1 MDNRPNRLY
10 FLNMTASR
18 SISHYAL
25 YGELLSAH
33 DPEFVHIE
41 DISAR
46 SLLYEWRI
54 RPHVHNRMFQLVI
67 LRTGKV
73 RVWLDETVTEM
84 QAPCAV
90 VVPGGV
96 VHGFEFEPETAG
108 QVVTVADAL
117 VVAMHDRSIR
127 KQFKS
132 LQMTPT
138 VVDFSRDPE
147 QFARL
152 EATLTHMEK
161 EFQWP
166 QPGRAAMLEWL
177 FRVLLL
183 IIRRQVDLQEV
194 QAEMRGSR
202 LETFTRFRQLVEDHY
217 QEHWSIA
224 AYARELALTQQTL
237 NRVCRAFAGKGA
249 LEIVQERMLLA
260 ARRHLIYTDAS
271 VEAIAYGLGFQD
283 PAYFSRFFKRLAGMA
298 PGQFRLAR
306 EAAGQ

>member
-1 MDNRPNRLY
+1 MNE
-10 FLNMTASR
+10 AR

-25 YGELLSAH
+25 YGELLSVH

-54 RPHVHNRMFQLVI
+54 RPHVHHGMFQLVI
-67 LRTGKV
+67 LRTGRV
-73 RVWLDETVTEM
+73 RVWLDEAVSEM

-96 VHGFEFEPETAG
+96 VHGFEFEPDTAG

-117 VVAMHDRSIR
+117 VVAMQDRSIR

-132 LQMTPT
+132 LQMRPMT
-138 VVDFSRDPE
+138 VDFSRDAD
-147 QFARL
+147 QFARI

-166 QPGRAAMLEWL
+166 QPGRASMLEWL

-183 IIRRQVDLQEV
+183 VIRRQVDLQEV
-194 QAEMRGSR
+194 QAEARGGR
-202 LETFTRFRQLVEDHY
+202 LDAFTRFRQLVEDHY

-224 AYARELALTQQTL
+224 AYARELAVTPQTL
-237 NRVCRAFAGKGA
+237 NRVCRSLAGKGA
-249 LEIVQERMLLA
+249 LDIVQERMLLA

-298 PGQFRLAR
+298 PGQFRQAR
-306 EAAGQ
+306 EAQAG

>member
-1 MDNRPNRLY
+1 MDNHRNRLY
-10 FLNMTASR
+10 FLNMKATK

-73 RVWLDETVTEM
+73 TVWLDDSVTEM

-96 VHGFEFEPETAG
+96 VHGFEFEPDTAG

-132 LQMTPT
+132 LQMTPM

-147 QFARL
+147 QFARI

-194 QAEMRGSR
+194 QAEMHGGR

-224 AYARELALTQQTL
+224 AYATELAMTQQTL

-283 PAYFSRFFKRLAGMA
+283 PAYFSRFFQRLAGMA
-298 PGQFRLAR
+298 PGQFRQAR

>member
-1 MDNRPNRLY
+1 MDNRRKELY
-10 FLNMTASR
+10 FLNMKPANT
-18 SISHYAL
+18 ISHYAL

-54 RPHVHNRMFQLVI
+54 RPHVHKGMFQLVI
-67 LRTGKV
+67 LRAGKV
-73 RVWLDETVTEM
+73 AVWLDETVSELA
-84 QAPCAV
+84 APCAV
-90 VVPGGV
+90 VVPSGV
-96 VHGFEFEPETAG
+96 VHGFEFEPDTAG

-138 VVDFSRDPE
+138 VVDFSRDPA
-147 QFARL
+147 QFERI

-177 FRVLLL
+177 FRALLL
-183 IIRRQVDLQEV
+183 IVRRQIDFQEV
-194 QAEMRGSR
+194 QAVARGSR
-202 LETFTRFRQLVEDHY
+202 FDSFTRFRQLLEEHY

-224 AYARELALTQQTL
+224 AYARELAITQQTL
-237 NRVCRAFAGKGA
+237 NRVCRAFVGKGA
-249 LEIVQERMLLA
+249 LEIVQERLLLA

-298 PGQFRLAR
+298 PGRFRQAR
-306 EAAGQ
+306 ESGGT

>member
-1 MDNRPNRLY
+1 MKP
-10 FLNMTASR
+10 TR

-25 YGELLSAH
+25 YGELFSAH

-54 RPHVHNRMFQLVI
+54 RPHVHQGMFQLVI
-67 LRTGKV
+67 LRTGRV
-73 RVWLDETVTEM
+73 SVWLDEAVTQW

-117 VVAMHDRSIR
+117 VVAMHDRDIR

-132 LQMTPT
+132 LQMTPM
-138 VVDFSRDPE
+138 VIDFSRDPE
-147 QFARL
+147 QFARI

-166 QPGRAAMLEWL
+166 QPGRSAMLEWL

-183 IIRRQVDLQEV
+183 IIRRQVDFQEV
-194 QAEMRGSR
+194 QAETRGGR
-202 LETFTRFRQLVEDHY
+202 LDTFTRFRQLVEDQY
-217 QEHWSIA
+217 LEHWSIA
-224 AYARELALTQQTL
+224 DYAGRLAVTQQTL
-237 NRVCRAFAGKGA
+237 NRICRAFAGKGA
-249 LEIVQERMLLA
+249 SEIVQERLLLA

-283 PAYFSRFFKRLAGMA
+283 PAYFSRFFKRLAGVA
-298 PGQFRLAR
+298 PGQFRQAR
-306 EAAGQ
+306 DAASQ

>member
-1 MDNRPNRLY
+1 MDNRCNRLY
-10 FLNMTASR
+10 FLNMTASH

-96 VHGFEFEPETAG
+96 VHGFEFEPDTAG

-224 AYARELALTQQTL
+224 TYARELALTQQTL

-298 PGQFRLAR
+298 PGQFRQAR
-306 EAAGQ
+306 EAESQ

>member
-1 MDNRPNRLY
+1 
-10 FLNMTASR
+10 
-18 SISHYAL
+18 
-25 YGELLSAH
+25 
-33 DPEFVHIE
+33 
-41 DISAR
+41 
-46 SLLYEWRI
+46 
-54 RPHVHNRMFQLVI
+54 
-67 LRTGKV
+67 
-73 RVWLDETVTEM
+73 M

-90 VVPGGV
+90 VIPGGV
-96 VHGFEFEPETAG
+96 VHGFEFEPDTAG

-132 LQMTPT
+132 LQMTPMA
-138 VVDFSRDPE
+138 VDFSRDPE
-147 QFARL
+147 QFARI

-194 QAEMRGSR
+194 QAEAHGGR
-202 LETFTRFRQLVEDHY
+202 LESFTRFRQLVEDHY

-224 AYARELALTQQTL
+224 GYAQELAMTQQTL

-249 LEIVQERMLLA
+249 LEIVQERLLLA

-298 PGQFRLAR
+298 PGQFRQAR
-306 EAAGQ
+306 EAAADLASRHG

>member
-1 MDNRPNRLY
+1 MKEAG
-10 FLNMTASR
+10 T
-18 SISHYAL
+18 ISHYAL
-25 YGELLSAH
+25 YGEMLSVH

-54 RPHVHNRMFQLVI
+54 RPHVHKGMFQLVI
-67 LRTGKV
+67 LRTGRV
-73 RVWLDETVTEM
+73 RIWLDEAVTDM

-90 VVPGGV
+90 AVPSGV
-96 VHGFEFEPETAG
+96 VHGFQFEPDTAG

-117 VVAMHDRSIR
+117 VVAMQDRSIR

-138 VVDFSRDPE
+138 VIDFSRDAE
-147 QFARL
+147 QFARI
-152 EATLTHMEK
+152 EATLSHMEK

-183 IIRRQVDLQEV
+183 IIHRQVELQEA
-194 QAEMRGSR
+194 QAETRGGR
-202 LETFTRFRQLVEDHY
+202 VDAFTRFRQLVEDHY

-224 AYARELALTQQTL
+224 RYARELAMTQQTL
-237 NRVCRAFAGKGA
+237 NRLCRLFAGKGA
-249 LEIVQERMLLA
+249 LDIVQERLVLA

-283 PAYFSRFFKRLAGMA
+283 PAYFSRFFKRLAGLA
-298 PGQFRLAR
+298 PGQFRQVRGSA
-306 EAAGQ
+306 EA

>member
-1 MDNRPNRLY
+1 MK
-10 FLNMTASR
+10 AAE

-25 YGELLSAH
+25 YGELLSVH

-54 RPHVHNRMFQLVI
+54 RPHIHNGMFQLVI
-67 LRTGKV
+67 LRTGRV
-73 RVWLDETVTEM
+73 SVWLDETVTQM

-90 VVPGGV
+90 VVPSGV
-96 VHGFEFEPETAG
+96 VHGFEFEPDTAG

-132 LQMTPT
+132 LQMTPMA
-138 VVDFSRDPE
+138 VDFSRDRE
-147 QFARL
+147 QFARI

-183 IIRRQVDLQEV
+183 IIRRQVDMQEV
-194 QAEMRGSR
+194 QSEIRGNR
-202 LETFTRFRQLVEDHY
+202 LDTFTHFRQLVEDHY
-217 QEHWSIA
+217 QEHWGIA
-224 AYARELALTQQTL
+224 DYARQLAVTQQTL
-237 NRVCRAFAGKGA
+237 NRICRALTGKGA
-249 LEIVQERMLLA
+249 LDIVQERLVLA

-298 PGQFRLAR
+298 PGQFRQAR
-306 EAAGQ
+306 ESAAG

>member
-1 MDNRPNRLY
+1 
-10 FLNMTASR
+10 MTEAK

-25 YGELLSAH
+25 YGEMLSVH

-54 RPHVHNRMFQLVI
+54 RPHVHRGMFQLVV
-67 LRTGKV
+67 LRSSKV
-73 RVWLDETVTEM
+73 RIWLDERVTEM
-84 QAPCAV
+84 PAPCVV
-90 VVPGGV
+90 VVPSGV
-96 VHGFEFEPETAG
+96 VHGFEFEPDTYG

-117 VVAMHDRSIR
+117 VGAMHDRDIR

-132 LQMTPT
+132 LQMAPIAI
-138 VVDFSRDPE
+138 DFSRDRE
-147 QFARL
+147 QFARI

-183 IIRRQVDLQEV
+183 VIRRQVDMQEV
-194 QAEMRGSR
+194 QAETRGGR
-202 LETFTRFRQLVEDHY
+202 LDTFTRFRQLVEDHY

-224 AYARELALTQQTL
+224 DYARRLSVTQQTL
-237 NRVCRAFAGKGA
+237 NRVCRQFAGKAA
-249 LEIVQERMLLA
+249 LDIVQERLVLA

-283 PAYFSRFFKRLAGMA
+283 PAYFSRFFKRLAGVA
-298 PGQFRLAR
+298 PGQFRQAR
-306 EAAGQ
+306 EGG

>member
-1 MDNRPNRLY
+1 MDNRANRLY
-10 FLNMTASR
+10 FLNMKENR

-67 LRTGKV
+67 LRTGRV
-73 RVWLDETVTEM
+73 SVWLDETVTEM

-96 VHGFEFEPETAG
+96 VHGFEFEPDTAG

-147 QFARL
+147 QFARI

-237 NRVCRAFAGKGA
+237 NRVCRAFANKGA

-298 PGQFRLAR
+298 PGQFRQAR

>member
-1 MDNRPNRLY
+1 
-10 FLNMTASR
+10 MTAAK
-18 SISHYAL
+18 SISHFAL
-25 YGELLSAH
+25 YGEMLSVH

-54 RPHVHNRMFQLVI
+54 RPHVHKGMFQLVV

-73 RVWLDETVTEM
+73 RIWLDETVTEM

-90 VVPGGV
+90 VVPNGV
-96 VHGFEFEPETAG
+96 VHGFEFEPDTYG

-117 VVAMHDRSIR
+117 VVATHDRDMR

-132 LQMTPT
+132 LQMTPM
-138 VVDFSRDPE
+138 VIDFSRDRE
-147 QFARL
+147 QFARI

-183 IIRRQVDLQEV
+183 VIRRQLDFQEV
-194 QAEMRGSR
+194 QAETRGGR
-202 LETFTRFRQLVEDHY
+202 LDTFTRFRQLVEDHY

-224 AYARELALTQQTL
+224 DYARRLSVTQQTL
-237 NRVCRAFAGKGA
+237 NRVCRQFAGKAA
-249 LEIVQERMLLA
+249 LDIVQERLVLA

-283 PAYFSRFFKRLAGMA
+283 PAYFSRFFKRLAGVA
-298 PGQFRLAR
+298 PGQFRQVR
-306 EAAGQ
+306 DGG

>member
-1 MDNRPNRLY
+1 MK
-10 FLNMTASR
+10 AAE

-25 YGELLSAH
+25 YGELLSVH

-54 RPHVHNRMFQLVI
+54 RPHIHNGMFQLVI
-67 LRTGKV
+67 LRTGRV
-73 RVWLDETVTEM
+73 SVWLDETVTQM

-90 VVPGGV
+90 VVPSGV
-96 VHGFEFEPETAG
+96 VHGFEFEPDTAG

-132 LQMTPT
+132 LQMTPMA
-138 VVDFSRDPE
+138 VDFSRDRE
-147 QFARL
+147 QFARI

-183 IIRRQVDLQEV
+183 IIRRQVDMQEV
-194 QAEMRGSR
+194 QSEIRGNR
-202 LETFTRFRQLVEDHY
+202 LDTFTHFRQLVEDHY

-224 AYARELALTQQTL
+224 DYARQLAVTQQTL
-237 NRVCRAFAGKGA
+237 NRICRALTGKGA
-249 LEIVQERMLLA
+249 LDIVQERLVLA

-298 PGQFRLAR
+298 PGQFRQAR
-306 EAAGQ
+306 EAAAG

>member
-1 MDNRPNRLY
+1 MKPS
-10 FLNMTASR
+10 A

-25 YGELLSAH
+25 YGELLSAR

-54 RPHVHNRMFQLVI
+54 RPHVHNGMFQVI
-67 LRTGKV
+67 VLRTGRV
-73 RVWLDETVTEM
+73 TVWLDDAVTPM
-84 QAPCAV
+84 RAPCAV
-90 VVPGGV
+90 VVPSGV
-96 VHGFEFEPETAG
+96 VHGFEFEPDTAG

-127 KQFKS
+127 RQFKN
-132 LQMTPT
+132 LQMTPM
-138 VVDFSRDPE
+138 VVDFARDPE
-147 QFARL
+147 QFARI

-177 FRVLLL
+177 FRALLL

-194 QAEMRGSR
+194 QAEAGGSR
-202 LETFTRFRQLVEDHY
+202 FDTFTRFRQLVEDHY

-224 AYARELALTQQTL
+224 DYARQLAVTQQTL
-237 NRVCRAFAGKGA
+237 NRACRAFAGKAA
-249 LEIVQERMLLA
+249 LDIVQERLLLA

-271 VEAIAYGLGFQD
+271 VEAVAYGLGFRD
-283 PAYFSRFFKRLAGMA
+283 PAYFSRFFKRMAGMA
-298 PGQFRLAR
+298 PGQFRQAR
-306 EAAGQ
+306 GG

>member
-1 MDNRPNRLY
+1 MDIRRNGLY
-10 FLNMTASR
+10 FLNMKQNH

-25 YGELLSAH
+25 YGELFSAH

-54 RPHVHNRMFQLVI
+54 RPHVHNGMFQLVI
-67 LRTGKV
+67 LRTGNV
-73 RVWLDETVTEM
+73 SVWLDETVSEM
-84 QAPCAV
+84 RAPCAV
-90 VVPGGV
+90 VVPSGV
-96 VHGFEFEPETAG
+96 VHGFEFEPDTAG

-127 KQFKS
+127 KQFKN
-132 LQMTPT
+132 LQMTPM

-147 QFARL
+147 QFDRI

-177 FRVLLL
+177 FRVLML
-183 IIRRQVDLQEV
+183 IIRRQVDIQEV
-194 QAEMRGSR
+194 QAEASGSR
-202 LETFTRFRQLVEDHY
+202 FDTFTRFRQLVEDHY

-224 AYARELALTQQTL
+224 AYAAELAVTQQTL
-237 NRVCRAFAGKGA
+237 NRICRAFVGKAA
-249 LEIVQERMLLA
+249 LDIVQERMLLA

-283 PAYFSRFFKRLAGMA
+283 PAYFSRFFKRLSGYA
-298 PGQFRLAR
+298 PGQFRQAR
-306 EAAGQ
+306 ESAEA

>member
-1 MDNRPNRLY
+1 MRD
-10 FLNMTASR
+10 AR

-25 YGELLSAH
+25 YGELLSVH

-54 RPHVHNRMFQLVI
+54 RPHVHKGMFQIVV

-73 RVWLDETVTEM
+73 AIWLDETVTEM

-90 VVPGGV
+90 VIPSGV
-96 VHGFEFEPETAG
+96 VHGFDFEPDTAG

-117 VVAMHDRSIR
+117 VVATHDRSIR
-127 KQFKS
+127 KQFKT
-132 LQMTPT
+132 LQMTPMAI
-138 VVDFSRDPE
+138 DFSRDPE
-147 QFARL
+147 QFARI
-152 EATLTHMEK
+152 EATLTHMDK
-161 EFQWP
+161 EFLWP
-166 QPGRAAMLEWL
+166 QAGRAAMLEWL

-183 IIRRQVDLQEV
+183 IIRRQVELQEV
-194 QAEMRGSR
+194 QAETRSGR
-202 LETFTRFRQLVEDHY
+202 LDTFTRFRQLVEDHY

-224 AYARELALTQQTL
+224 DYARELAITQQTL
-237 NRVCRAFAGKGA
+237 NRICRLFAGKGA
-249 LEIVQERMLLA
+249 LDIVQERLVLA

-283 PAYFSRFFKRLAGMA
+283 PAYFSRFFKRLAGLA
-298 PGQFRLAR
+298 PGQFREAR
-306 EAAGQ
+306 EAAAGT

>member
-1 MDNRPNRLY
+1 MDNRANRLY
-10 FLNMTASR
+10 FLNMKEDR

-67 LRTGKV
+67 LRTGRV
-73 RVWLDETVTEM
+73 QVWLDETVTEM

-96 VHGFEFEPETAG
+96 VHGFEFEPDTAG

-202 LETFTRFRQLVEDHY
+202 LESFTRFRQLVEDHY

-237 NRVCRAFAGKGA
+237 NRVCRAFANKGA

-298 PGQFRLAR
+298 PGQFRQVR
-306 EAAGQ
+306 DAAGQ

>member
-10 FLNMTASR
+10 FLNMKENS

-73 RVWLDETVTEM
+73 SVWLDETVTEM

-96 VHGFEFEPETAG
+96 VHGFEFEPDTAG

-138 VVDFSRDPE
+138 VVDFARDPE
-147 QFARL
+147 QFARI
-152 EATLTHMEK
+152 EATLTHMAK
-161 EFQWP
+161 EFLWP

-183 IIRRQVDLQEV
+183 IIRRQVDIQEV

-237 NRVCRAFAGKGA
+237 NRVCRAFANKGA

-298 PGQFRLAR
+298 PGQFRQAR

>member
-1 MDNRPNRLY
+1 MDNRCNGLY
-10 FLNMTASR
+10 FLNMKPNQ

-25 YGELLSAH
+25 YGELLSAN

-54 RPHVHNRMFQLVI
+54 RPHVHNGMFQLVI
-67 LRTGKV
+67 LRTGKAV
-73 RVWLDETVTEM
+73 VWLDETVTEM
-84 QAPCAV
+84 RAPCAV
-90 VVPGGV
+90 VVPSGV
-96 VHGFEFEPETAG
+96 VHGFEFEPDTAG

-127 KQFKS
+127 KQFKG

-147 QFARL
+147 QFDRI

-166 QPGRAAMLEWL
+166 QPGRATMLEWL
-177 FRVLLL
+177 FRVLML
-183 IIRRQVDLQEV
+183 IIRRQVDFQEV
-194 QAEMRGSR
+194 QAVARGSR
-202 LETFTRFRQLVEDHY
+202 FDTFTRFRQLVEDHY

-224 AYARELALTQQTL
+224 AYARELAVTQQTL
-237 NRVCRAFAGKGA
+237 NRVCRALVGKAA
-249 LEIVQERMLLA
+249 LDVLQERLLLA

-283 PAYFSRFFKRLAGMA
+283 PAYFSRFFKRLTGRA
-298 PGQFRLAR
+298 PGQFRQAR
-306 EAAGQ
+306 DAASR

>member
-1 MDNRPNRLY
+1 MKD
-10 FLNMTASR
+10 AKA
-18 SISHYAL
+18 ISHYAL
-25 YGELLSAH
+25 YGELLSVH

-54 RPHVHNRMFQLVI
+54 RPHVHRGMFQLVI
-67 LRTGKV
+67 LRNGKV
-73 RVWLDETVTEM
+73 RVWLDEAEAQM
-84 QAPCAV
+84 QAPCVV

-96 VHGFEFEPETAG
+96 VHGFEFEPDTAG

-132 LQMTPT
+132 LQMTPM
-138 VVDFSRDPE
+138 VIDFAHDPE
-147 QFARL
+147 QFARI
-152 EATLTHMEK
+152 EATLSQLEK

-183 IIRRQVDLQEV
+183 IIRRQVDMQEV
-194 QAEMRGSR
+194 KAEARGGR
-202 LETFTRFRQLVEDHY
+202 LDTFTRFRQLVEEHY
-217 QEHWSIA
+217 PEHRSIA
-224 AYARELALTQQTL
+224 AYARDLAVTPQTL
-237 NRVCRAFAGKGA
+237 NRLCRAVAGKGA
-249 LEIVQERMLLA
+249 LAIVQERLLLA

-283 PAYFSRFFKRLAGMA
+283 PAYFSRFFSRLAGMA
-298 PGQFRLAR
+298 PGQFRQAR
-306 EAAGQ
+306 EAADG

>member
-1 MDNRPNRLY
+1 MPE
-10 FLNMTASR
+10 TK

-25 YGELLSAH
+25 YGELLSAD

-54 RPHVHNRMFQLVI
+54 RPHVHIGMFQLVI

-73 RVWLDETVTEM
+73 AVWLDETINEM

-90 VVPGGV
+90 VVPSGV
-96 VHGFEFEPETAG
+96 VHGFEFEPDTAG

-132 LQMTPT
+132 LQMTPM

-147 QFARL
+147 QFARI

-166 QPGRAAMLEWL
+166 QPGRASMLEWL

-183 IIRRQVDLQEV
+183 MIRRQVDMQEL
-194 QAEMRGSR
+194 QAEARGGR
-202 LETFTRFRQLVEDHY
+202 LDTFTRFRQLVEEHY

-224 AYARELALTQQTL
+224 AYAQALAVTQQTL
-237 NRVCRAFAGKGA
+237 NRVCRAFVGKGA
-249 LEIVQERMLLA
+249 SEIVQERMLLA

-298 PGQFRLAR
+298 PGQFRQAR
-306 EAAGQ
+306 EAASG

>member
-1 MDNRPNRLY
+1 
-10 FLNMTASR
+10 
-18 SISHYAL
+18 
-25 YGELLSAH
+25 
-33 DPEFVHIE
+33 
-41 DISAR
+41 
-46 SLLYEWRI
+46 
-54 RPHVHNRMFQLVI
+54 MFQLVI
-67 LRTGKV
+67 LRTGRV
-73 RVWLDETVTEM
+73 RIWLDETVSEM

-90 VVPGGV
+90 VVPSGI
-96 VHGFEFEPETAG
+96 VHGFQFEPDTAG

-117 VVAMHDRSIR
+117 VVAMHDRDIR

-132 LQMTPT
+132 LQMSPAAI
-138 VVDFSRDPE
+138 DFSRDRE
-147 QFARL
+147 QFARI

-194 QAEMRGSR
+194 QAETRGGR
-202 LETFTRFRQLVEDHY
+202 LDTFTRFRQLVEDRY
-217 QEHWSIA
+217 LEHWSIA
-224 AYARELALTQQTL
+224 RYAAELAVTQQTL
-237 NRVCRAFAGKGA
+237 NRVCRSFAGKSA
-249 LEIVQERMLLA
+249 LEIVQERLLLA

-298 PGQFRLAR
+298 PGQFRVAR
-306 EAAGQ
+306 ERSG